1 MDSHPVSPIF
11 PIFALSME
19 VMSLSFHGGSLL
31 AGGYDQDLV
40 IWDAESSLPGIGKD
54 LGVVSFLLMGKRCN
68 FLCEGAKIPRVLLSF
83 CEISLVSVGVGC
95 FFGCLF

>member
-1 MDSHPVSPIF
+1 
-11 PIFALSME
+11 ME

-54 LGVVSFLLMGKRCN
+54 VGVVSFLLMGIRNLEKVRIYV
-68 FLCEGAKIPRVLLSF
+68 CEGAKIPGVLLSF
-83 CEISLVSVGVGC
+83 CEICFGVGC
-95 FFGCLF
+95 FFCCLF

>member
-1 MDSHPVSPIF
+1 
-11 PIFALSME
+11 ME

-54 LGVVSFLLMGKRCN
+54 LWS
-68 FLCEGAKIPRVLLSF
+68 
-83 CEISLVSVGVGC
+83 C
-95 FFGCLF
+95 FFFVDSE